1 MKTINKIGFI
11 IIGWLGLSVMALANT
26 GQPDIL
32 KKLTLDEC
40 LELGFKSHA
49 SIIAAEHRINIA
61 QKSVR
66 EKYGSFFP
74 SVNYNISRTKQTL
87 EQTGFNPYLNQ
98 YQTQTSKS
106 DTYTEGISLTQYLY
120 AGGRIK
126 ADYQIALLNLESAM
140 EDKRRAEQELAYNIK
155 SAFYDLWLKQQS
167 YRTALTFQENM
178 AKHYQV
184 INRMYQSG
192 RCNKLDLSQAR
203 VLWEEQKVS
212 ALTAGNK
219 VAEARLTLAALIGI
233 DKFQEFEVELD
244 IAKLDLAEES
254 EADPGTIA
262 EEAYLKRPDLRRMK
276 QAIAIAEYQVVQA
289 KAGLLPQVSLS
300 YNYQLDGKDKFFADD
315 SKRWALTFNF
325 SGLAFDGF
333 ATKNRIAAAQENL
346 KLLQHQEDTQRD
358 QVMVEVIQTIRN
370 LKETK
375 YLIDTNR
382 LNIDLARENVNLTE
396 LQFNIGKATTSDFK
410 DAQMSLL
417 QALDSYHGQVINY
430 LIQQARFDYV
440 TGTDLSD

>member
-1 MKTINKIGFI
+1 MKTIINSNRVLPLYELAKPILETLPEYDAEKPDPGVINGAIELKHINFRYNPDGPLILKDVSLTIQEGEYVGIVGSSDSGKSTLLRILLGFEKPED
-11 IIGWLGLSVMALANT
+11 GQVYYDGKDLSTIDVKALRRQFGVVLQNAHVMAGSIFNNIV
-26 GQPDIL
+26 GSNYQ
-32 KKLTLDEC
+32 LTLKD
-40 LELGFKSHA
+40 
-49 SIIAAEHRINIA
+49 
-61 QKSVR
+61 
-66 EKYGSFFP
+66 
-74 SVNYNISRTKQTL
+74 
-87 EQTGFNPYLNQ
+87 
-98 YQTQTSKS
+98 
-106 DTYTEGISLTQYLY
+106 
-120 AGGRIK
+120 
-126 ADYQIALLNLESAM
+126 
-140 EDKRRAEQELAYNIK
+140 
-155 SAFYDLWLKQQS
+155 
-167 YRTALTFQENM
+167 
-178 AKHYQV
+178 
-184 INRMYQSG
+184 
-192 RCNKLDLSQAR
+192 
-203 VLWEEQKVS
+203 
-212 ALTAGNK
+212 
-219 VAEARLTLAALIGI
+219 
-233 DKFQEFEVELD
+233 
-244 IAKLDLAEES
+244 
-254 EADPGTIA
+254 A

-276 QAIAIAEYQVVQA
+276 QAIAVAEYQVVQA

-417 QALDSYHGQVINY
+417 QALDGYHGQVINY